1 MYVLFEGIDRV
12 GKSTQIKMLQKR
24 FSDAIITKEPGGTEL
39 GKEIRNLVLHSHNPS
54 ALSELFLFLADR
66 AEHIQKVIKP
76 HLDNL
81 IISDRGYISGIAY
94 AHQKTNIDIDT
105 LLELNTIAMQ
115 NTFPQKIVFFE
126 ISKDELLRRI
136 DNAPLDNIEKRGISY
151 LLEVQKI
158 MKNLVI
164 SSTIAHIILDAS
176 QSKEQIFQKI
186 VDFIKE

>member
-12 GKSTQIKMLQKR
+12 GKSTQIAMLQQHFR
-24 FSDAIITKEPGGTEL
+24 DAIITKEPGGTEL
-39 GKEIRNLVLHSHNPS
+39 GKEIRNLILHSHKPS

-76 HLDNL
+76 HIDKL

-94 AHQKTNIDIDT
+94 AHQKTNMDIDT

-115 NTFPQKIVFFE
+115 HTFPQKIVFIE
-126 ISKDELLRRI
+126 ISEDELLRRI
-136 DNAPLDNIEKRGISY
+136 DNLPLDNIEKRGISY